1 MKFSNLVFF
10 IIILTSTNS
19 FSQKPK
25 AELNGHNVTITTKNL
40 QKEKLIL
47 FMKYGTNSQIIISD
61 SLTIKSN
68 DQKVVF
74 KTNQKLIDAVYFL
87 KLASQK
93 NDISVVLDNNTNA
106 NFSLDDKNIEN
117 IICTQ
122 NNLNKDFIDYQK
134 QQKTF
139 TDNNQRIELRKSLMA
154 KYPNSVLNLY
164 FKIENRLF
172 EKAPET
178 LEGKTAFRNS
188 FFKFIDKNDKR
199 IFLLP
204 NINQLLYTFTIIL
217 PVNDENY
224 QQNIDIILKG
234 MDCNSKNF
242 AVYTRWFLAN
252 LSYFESK
259 NLDLSFNYLFK
270 NYLNPNKC
278 KTFTDAE
285 IAGFRN
291 KSETNKLFPTNRIT
305 PDVVLVDKKNTEFQL
320 SKIYPQNDFTFV
332 AFFSP
337 SCHHCQQAMPFAN
350 SSFEGLKAKYPN
362 KKIQLIAV
370 LNDSDETKW
379 EEFITERKISSWLNL
394 KSIDPK
400 RKYQDDFN
408 AYSNPNFFLIDKN
421 GKVVLKS
428 FNPMAIEEI
437 IQK

>member
-1 MKFSNLVFF
+1 MKFFNLVFF

-25 AELNGHNVTITTKNL
+25 VELNGHNVTITTKNL

-47 FMKYGTNSQIIISD
+47 FMKYGANSQIIISD

-139 TDNNQRIELRKSLMA
+139 ADNNKRIELRKSLMA

-178 LEGKTAFRNS
+178 LEGKTVFRNS

-291 KSETNKLFPTNRIT
+291 KAETNKLFPLNKIT
-305 PDVVLVDKKNTEFQL
+305 PDLVLVDKKNTEFQL

-350 SSFEGLKAKYPN
+350 SSFEALKEKHPN